1 MGIAEN
7 QHADAFDQHHDRVA
21 ADDLGHRRVDR
32 VEQRGDGGLGDLS
45 GGSGG
50 AIDAML
56 EFIGE
61 HVQAEVA
68 EQFRT
73 EIVAVDE
80 IAVVGEGNAV
90 PVLDSIGKR
99 TDSWCRRA
107 GPRFYPGN
115 PQ

>member
-21 ADDLGHRRVDR
+21 ADDLGYRRVDR

-61 HVQAEVA
+61 HVQQELAILGERERERRYAGGVDAAEVA

-90 PVLDSIGKR
+90 PV
-99 TDSWCRRA
+99 
-107 GPRFYPGN
+107 
-115 PQ
+115 